1 MPTAFAV
8 LATLILA
15 GSSPAIA
22 AETATAFVDVT
33 IAGLAG
39 HPTLSHQTVVA
50 QGGTIRA
57 IGAAG
62 HTGIPRD
69 ARRIDGHGK
78 YLIPGLVDSHV
89 HFWGY
94 LRTAE
99 GNSDVEKSIL
109 NLLLAQG
116 ITTAIVM
123 EGSPA
128 TLAIRDKV
136 ARGIYEGPR
145 IFTSGPLIQAAD
157 TGGLPGRATFS
168 TPEEV
173 SAEVEREHRE
183 GFDFVKIHGGM
194 SPDTYRALMDT
205 ARRVGLPVIG
215 HIPDNL
221 GLQAALE
228 SGQRQITHAESYL
241 QTYFE
246 FDRKLP
252 TDPDEI
258 ARMVAEASERTR
270 KSGAFVA
277 PTLSV
282 FHQIMTQIADVDS
295 LLTRPGMRYIPEIA
309 VREWHP
315 PLNPY
320 VAHFKLTDIP
330 RLEAQY
336 RVMMALVA
344 GLRRAGVPLLAGTDD
359 LVPCQ
364 LPGYSLQDE
373 FEQLAAAGLSP
384 REVLE
389 TATVNAARFLD
400 RPGNTGLVNI
410 GAPADLVLLTADPL
424 DDVDNAFRREG
435 VMAKG
440 VWYSESELRGRLLAR

>member
-33 IAGLAG
+33 IVGLAG

-136 ARGIYEGPR
+136 ARGI
-145 IFTSGPLIQAAD
+145 
-157 TGGLPGRATFS
+157 
-168 TPEEV
+168 
-173 SAEVEREHRE
+173 
-183 GFDFVKIHGGM
+183 
-194 SPDTYRALMDT
+194 
-205 ARRVGLPVIG
+205 
-215 HIPDNL
+215 
-221 GLQAALE
+221 
-228 SGQRQITHAESYL
+228 
-241 QTYFE
+241 
-246 FDRKLP
+246 
-252 TDPDEI
+252 
-258 ARMVAEASERTR
+258 
-270 KSGAFVA
+270 
-277 PTLSV
+277 
-282 FHQIMTQIADVDS
+282 
-295 LLTRPGMRYIPEIA
+295 
-309 VREWHP
+309 
-315 PLNPY
+315 
-320 VAHFKLTDIP
+320 
-330 RLEAQY
+330 
-336 RVMMALVA
+336 
-344 GLRRAGVPLLAGTDD
+344 
-359 LVPCQ
+359 
-364 LPGYSLQDE
+364 
-373 FEQLAAAGLSP
+373 
-384 REVLE
+384 
-389 TATVNAARFLD
+389 ARFLD